1 VEVIAEIKTGNAH
14 IKKLSNGIVLFRHLD
29 GVKNLKMND
38 FVENYNGILSLQKSS
53 ISPLLGNV
61 TNIEKVGN
69 DAKAFM
75 TKVLPNVS
83 NALAFVNENTN
94 SVTTFT
100 INTYLYLHRPQV
112 PTKIFSSEKK
122 AFEWLLEFA

>member
-1 VEVIAEIKTGNAH
+1 MEVIAEIKTGNAQ
-14 IKKLSNGIVLFRHLD
+14 IKKLSNGIIFFKHLE
-29 GVKNLKMND
+29 GVKKLQMHD
-38 FVENYNGILSLQKSS
+38 FVENYDGILSLQKGS

-75 TKVLPNVS
+75 TKSLPNVS

-94 SVTTFT
+94 SITTFT
-100 INTYLYLHRPQV
+100 INTYLYLHRPQI
-112 PTKIFSSEKK
+112 PTKVFSSEDK
-122 AFEWLLEFA
+122 AIEWLLKFV